1 MITDRKKINSTI
13 FLMMFTYMVSY
24 LTRINFGTVISEI
37 VASESLTKSALSPAV
52 TGAFITYGVGQLVS
66 GFFCDRIRP
75 KKLITYGL
83 LLTISMNILIPFCPN
98 TILMTIVWCINGF
111 AQAFMWPPLVK
122 LMTELFDAENYLKA
136 SVRANWGGSI
146 GTILLYLVSP
156 LIISFASWKGVFF
169 FSATSGIIMLVIWQ
183 IFCPDIEVSHKITSD
198 ETKTDISVQKL
209 NYFSPMMICIIIAI
223 IIQGALRDGI
233 TTWTPSYISE
243 TYNLSSSISI
253 LTGVLLP
260 IFSIIS
266 FQITTALHKKVFK
279 NPLVCAGVLYVSGFI
294 ASALLMI
301 FNDNNAVLSA
311 FLLALLNGSMHGVNL
326 LLICILPRY
335 FKKFGNVGFISG
347 FLNACTYIGSAISTY
362 GIAVISDNFG
372 WNTTL
377 IIWACA
383 AFVGIALCVAAFKPW
398 AKKMQD

>member
-1 MITDRKKINSTI
+1 VIN
-13 FLMMFTYMVSY
+13 
-24 LTRINFGTVISEI
+24 
-37 VASESLTKSALSPAV
+37 ALSPAV
-52 TGAFITYGVGQLVS
+52 TGAFITYGVGQLIS

-75 KKLITYGL
+75 KRLITYGL

-98 TILMTIVWCINGF
+98 TTLMTIVWCINGF

-122 LMTELFDAENYLKA
+122 LMTELFDAENYMKA

-146 GTILLYLVSP
+146 GTILLYLISP
-156 LIISFASWKGVFF
+156 LIISLASWKGVFF
-169 FSATSGIIMLVIWQ
+169 FSATAGIIMLIIWQ
-183 IFCPDIEVSHKITSD
+183 IFCPDVEVTRKIETTVENNTPT
-198 ETKTDISVQKL
+198 EKL
-209 NYFSPMMICIIIAI
+209 NYFSPMMICIIISI

-260 IFSIIS
+260 IFSITS

-279 NPLVCAGVLYVSGFI
+279 NPLVCAGVLYSAGFV
-294 ASALLMI
+294 AAALLMV
-301 FNDNNAVLSA
+301 FNESNAVLSA

-347 FLNACTYIGSAISTY
+347 FLNACTYIGSAVSTY
-362 GIAVISDNFG
+362 GIAVVSDNFG

-377 IIWACA
+377 IIWVGA
-383 AFVGIALCVAAFKPW
+383 AFVGIALCAAAFKPW
-398 AKKMQD
+398 AKLMKD

>member
-1 MITDRKKINSTI
+1 MLTNKKKISLTI

-24 LTRINFGTVISEI
+24 LTRINLGTVISEVI
-37 VASESLTKSALSPAV
+37 ASEGLTKSALSPAV

-75 KKLITYGL
+75 KRLITYGL
-83 LLTISMNILIPFCPN
+83 CVTVLMNLLIPFCPN
-98 TILMTIVWCINGF
+98 TVLMTVVWCINGF

-156 LIISFASWKGVFF
+156 LIISLANWKGVFF
-169 FSATSGIIMLVIWQ
+169 FSATAGIIMLIIWQ
-183 IFCPDIEVSHKITSD
+183 IFCPDVEVSRKVQTVEKND
-198 ETKTDISVQKL
+198 TPAQKL
-209 NYFSPMMICIIIAI
+209 NYFSPMMICLIIAI

-260 IFSIIS
+260 VFSITS

-279 NPLVCAGVLYVSGFI
+279 NPLVCAGVLYSAGFVAAALLTLLNSNNAI
-294 ASALLMI
+294 LSAL
-301 FNDNNAVLSA
+301 
-311 FLLALLNGSMHGVNL
+311 LLALLNGSMHGVNL

-362 GIAVISDNFG
+362 GIAVVSDNFG

-377 IIWACA
+377 IIWVCA
-383 AFVGIALCVAAFKPW
+383 VVVGLLLCFAAVSPW
-398 AKKMQD
+398 KKTMKD

>member
-1 MITDRKKINSTI
+1 MITEKKKVNSII

-37 VASESLTKSALSPAV
+37 IASENITKSALSPAV
-52 TGAFITYGVGQLVS
+52 TGAFITYGIGQLIS

-75 KKLITYGL
+75 KRLITYGL
-83 LLTISMNILIPFCPN
+83 LLTISMNILIPVCPN
-98 TILMTIVWCINGF
+98 TILMTVVWCINGF

-122 LMTELFDAENYLKA
+122 LMTELFDAENYMKA

-146 GTILLYLVSP
+146 GTILLYLISP
-156 LIISFASWKGVFF
+156 LIISLASWKGVFF
-169 FSATSGIIMLVIWQ
+169 FSATAGIIMLVIWQ
-183 IFCPDIEVSHKITSD
+183 IFCPDIEVAHRIQAAEENHTP
-198 ETKTDISVQKL
+198 TQKL

-243 TYNLSSSISI
+243 TYNLSSSVSI

-279 NPLVCAGVLYVSGFI
+279 NPLVCAGVLYAFGFI

-301 FNDNNAVLSA
+301 FNKNNAVISA

-377 IIWACA
+377 TVWSCA
-383 AFVGIALCVAAFKPW
+383 AFVGIALCAAAFKPW

>member
-1 MITDRKKINSTI
+1 MITDRKKVNSII

-24 LTRINFGTVISEI
+24 LTRINLGTVISEI
-37 VASESLTKSALSPAV
+37 IASENITKSALSPAV

-75 KKLITYGL
+75 KRLITYGL
-83 LLTISMNILIPFCPN
+83 MLTVAMNIILPFCPN
-98 TILMTIVWCINGF
+98 TILMTVVWCINGF
-111 AQAFMWPPLVK
+111 AQSFMWPPLVK
-122 LMTELFDAENYLKA
+122 LMTELFSNEDYLRA

-156 LIISFASWKGVFF
+156 LIISIANWKGVFF

-183 IFCPDIEVSHKITSD
+183 ICCPDVEVSHKVQQVE
-198 ETKTDISVQKL
+198 ETAPAKKL
-209 NYFSPMMICIIIAI
+209 NFFSPMMLCLVVAI

-266 FQITTALHKKVFK
+266 FQITSALHEKVFK
-279 NPLVCAGVLYVSGFI
+279 NPLICAGVLYIFGLI
-294 ASALLMI
+294 AASLI
-301 FNDNNAVLSA
+301 TVFNKDNAFLSA
-311 FLLALLNGSMHGVNL
+311 ILLALLNGSLHGVNL

-362 GIAVISDNFG
+362 GIAVVSDNFG

-377 IIWACA
+377 LIWIGAV
-383 AFVGIALCVAAFKPW
+383 FVGLVLCFSAVRPW
-398 AKKMQD
+398 KKTMQD

>member
-1 MITDRKKINSTI
+1 MLTDRKKINSTI
-13 FLMMFTYMVSY
+13 FLMLFTYMVSY
-24 LTRINFGTVISEI
+24 LTRINLGTVISEI
-37 VASESLTKSALSPAV
+37 IASENITKSALSPAV
-52 TGAFITYGVGQLVS
+52 TGAFITYGVGQLIS

-75 KKLITYGL
+75 KRLITYGL

-98 TILMTIVWCINGF
+98 TTLMTIVWCINGF

-122 LMTELFDAENYLKA
+122 LMTELFDAENYMKA

-146 GTILLYLVSP
+146 GTILLYLISP
-156 LIISFASWKGVFF
+156 LIISLASWKGVFF
-169 FSATSGIIMLVIWQ
+169 FSATAGIIMLIIWQ
-183 IFCPDIEVSHKITSD
+183 IFCPDVEVTRKIENT
-198 ETKTDISVQKL
+198 EENNAPTEKL
-209 NYFSPMMICIIIAI
+209 NYFSPMMICIIISI

-260 IFSIIS
+260 IFSITS

-279 NPLVCAGVLYVSGFI
+279 NPLVCAGVLYSAGFV
-294 ASALLMI
+294 AAALLMV
-301 FNDNNAVLSA
+301 FNESNAVLSA

-347 FLNACTYIGSAISTY
+347 FLNACTYIGSAVSTY
-362 GIAVISDNFG
+362 GIAVVSDNFG

-377 IIWACA
+377 IIWVSA
-383 AFVGIALCVAAFKPW
+383 AFVGIALCAAAFKPW
-398 AKKMQD
+398 AKLMKD